1 MSSADEEQAR
11 DPRWRNS
18 VLEFYRDLKLDLSPQ
33 APIINLI
40 RMAEESGVKEGME
53 AKSYE
58 FRDWGRIF
66 FFYSENC
73 ETLVKT
79 IKQENDSLLS
89 ILER

>member
-1 MSSADEEQAR
+1 
-11 DPRWRNS
+11 
-18 VLEFYRDLKLDLSPQ
+18 
-33 APIINLI
+33 
-40 RMAEESGVKEGME
+40 MAEESGVKEGME

-58 FRDWGRIF
+58 FRDWGRNF